1 MKWFADFFGKRKNA
15 QEHRLSQVFLTNTL
29 SGTKQLFISQKPG
42 IVTMYTCGPTV
53 YGPSHIGNLRAFV
66 FSDTLA
72 RTLIAG
78 GYHLHRVI
86 NITDFGHLVSDG
98 DDGEDKMTKG
108 LKREKMELTMEN
120 MRTLAERYAARFL
133 DDIDELNIDTKNIQ
147 FPRASDYIS
156 EQIAL
161 ISTLEQKGY
170 AYRTKDGVYFD
181 TSRFAGYGK
190 LGGINV
196 NAQREGARVERNR
209 EKRNPADFVLWK
221 PDNHLG
227 WQSPWG
233 LGFPGWHIECSAMSR
248 ALLGQEID
256 IHTGGED
263 HIAVHHNNEIAQ
275 SEAASGRTFV
285 HYWMHNAFLTMGG
298 EKSSKSLGNV
308 VYLSDVVEKG
318 FHPLALRYFFLQAH
332 YKTPLSF
339 SFDALA
345 SAASALDRLWKISR
359 DIADET
365 KGKSESSEAQI
376 RFLATMRDDLAT
388 PQALGILWDSLKSED
403 YTPEQKWQ
411 LIVDADAHFGLSLM
425 SPPAVEKLDEVT
437 IPEEVK
443 EMLASREKARAAKD
457 FNEADRIRRDIENCG
472 YHVDDGPN
480 GPVLTR
486 GAI

>member
-1 MKWFADFFGKRKNA
+1 LN
-15 QEHRLSQVFLTNTL
+15 
-29 SGTKQLFISQKPG
+29 
-42 IVTMYTCGPTV
+42 
-53 YGPSHIGNLRAFV
+53 
-66 FSDTLA
+66 
-72 RTLIAG
+72 
-78 GYHLHRVI
+78 
-86 NITDFGHLVSDG
+86 
-98 DDGEDKMTKG
+98 
-108 LKREKMELTMEN
+108 
-120 MRTLAERYAARFL
+120 
-133 DDIDELNIDTKNIQ
+133 DIDELNIDIQNIQ
-147 FPRASDYIS
+147 FPRASDYVP

-196 NAQREGARVERNR
+196 SAQRESARVERNK

-298 EKSSKSLGNV
+298 EKSSKSLGNG
-308 VYLSDVVEKG
+308 VYLTDVVAKG

-332 YKTPLSF
+332 YRTPLSF

-359 DIADET
+359 EIKDEAR
-365 KGKSESSEAQI
+365 GKSEPSEAQS

-388 PQALGILWDSLKSED
+388 PQALGVLWDSLKSEE

-411 LIVDADAHFGLSLM
+411 LITDADAHLGLSLI
-425 SPPAVEKLDEVT
+425 SPPTVEKLNEAD
-437 IPEEVK
+437 IPEKVK
-443 EMLASREKARAAKD
+443 ELLTSREKARASRD
-457 FNEADRIRRDIENCG
+457 FNEADRIRTEIESCG

-486 GAI
+486 HAI